1 MASNAADRLNNLRL
15 SFQGA
20 AIYMQRQFDIATA
33 LTLIANRR
41 KGLAGWQLNRLS
53 VCASA
58 HTATHNVRC

>member
-41 KGLAGWQLNRLS
+41 KGLAGWQLNRLF
-53 VCASA
+53 CL
-58 HTATHNVRC
+58 R